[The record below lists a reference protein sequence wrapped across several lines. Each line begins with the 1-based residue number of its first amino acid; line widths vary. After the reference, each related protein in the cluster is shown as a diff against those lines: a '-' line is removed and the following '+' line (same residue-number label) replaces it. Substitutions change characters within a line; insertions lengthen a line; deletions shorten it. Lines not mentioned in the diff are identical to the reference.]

1 MKSPPLAALLLLPGA
16 LLASSGDSPVHS
28 ARVLGESADGRR
40 TYELRSTAPLRDGRP
55 EGGVLRFTEEPGRP
69 TLRSG
74 DAGFDALHAL
84 AVHETVLN
92 SVASIRDGAYGGG
105 EPLALE
111 AFQTGEY
118 WTYVW
123 TRDLAYSVDLG
134 LAAADPARAV
144 SSLLFKTSGPKPGVA
159 GGFPRQVV
167 QDTGSGGSYPIST
180 DRMVWALG
188 AARTLDW
195 LDGAARDA
203 FLRQAHAVLRDSI
216 EQDRRLVFDPADGLY
231 RGEQSFLDW
240 REQTYPGW
248 TREHTLPIGLS
259 KALSTNVLHLLALR
273 TASALAAELGRDDE
287 AGRYAAWASA
297 LVAAIDAGFAG
308 DSRDLPAT
316 FLLAERGGVPVRV
329 RRHDA
334 LGTALAVL
342 ADVLPPE
349 RARAALA
356 AYPVGRH
363 GPPVVW
369 PQERDVPI
377 YHNQAIWPFVTAYW
391 LKAARHADHPAAA
404 AHALRSLVD
413 LATANLSHME
423 NFDWVSG
430 LAHYQGPGIQGPVI
444 NSRRQL
450 WSVAGYLGAMHDVLF
465 GLETSRDGLRFRPYV
480 PAEFRR
486 GTLAKTDQLVLRDLA
501 WRGTRHHVRVLLP
514 PPEACAGDGA
524 LVVASVTVNGRPA
537 APGFVPRAE
546 LAPENT
552 WEIRLAP
559 PRPGPTPGVRLVDVA
574 DERLRYAPAMPAWD
588 DAAGAIAV
596 REGGLELRFLPAADP
611 ETRLT
616 IFRDGRPVV
625 EGWRGAVWR
634 DASADPRRVHDYAA
648 VAVDPLTGNESHL
661 SPIRRHAPADAVQ
674 EVAAT
679 TFAHCGG
686 RLESGRLVDWGA
698 PADTAESG
706 AFTAARAGRHELTLA
721 YANGTGPINTGIACG
736 VKRADVV
743 HVASGRVVASGH
755 VLMPQLA
762 TWERIE
768 ASSPLVAPLEAG
780 ERYVVRLS
788 EDEVSRNMTYLAH
801 NSRYTSWPGGGDAP
815 HNRVHLAALRVVARE

>member
-1 MKSPPLAALLLLPGA
+1 MKKLPLSLLLALPFSLVAADEGPA
-16 LLASSGDSPVHS
+16 RS
-28 ARVLGESADGRR
+28 ARVAAESDDGRR
-40 TYELRSTAPLRDGRP
+40 TYELRSSAPLRDNRP
-55 EGGVLRFTEEPGRP
+55 EGGVMRFAEEPGRP
-69 TLRSG
+69 ALRSG
-74 DAGFDALHAL
+74 SVALDALHAL

-92 SVASIRDGAYGGG
+92 SVSSIRDGAYGNG

-144 SSLLFKTSGPKPGVA
+144 SSLLFKTSGPKPGVS
-159 GGFPRQVV
+159 GDFPRQIV

-195 LDGAARDA
+195 LHGDARTA
-203 FLRQAHAVLRDSI
+203 FLRGAHAILRDSV

-248 TREHTLPIGLS
+248 TREHTLPVGLS

-273 TASALAAELGRDDE
+273 TLCGFSAELGRDDE
-287 AGRYAAWASA
+287 AGRYAAWAAA
-297 LVAAIDAGFAG
+297 LAAAIEHGFSDG
-308 DSRDLPAT
+308 DRGLYAT
-316 FLLAERGGVPVRV
+316 YLLAERGGAPIRV

-334 LGTALAVL
+334 LGLALAVL
-342 ADVLPPE
+342 ADVATAD
-349 RARAALA
+349 RARAILSS
-356 AYPVGRH
+356 YPIGRH

-369 PQERDVPI
+369 PQERDMPI

-404 AHALRSLVD
+404 ARALDSLVT
-413 LATANLSHME
+413 LAAANLSHME

-450 WSVAGYLGAMHDVLF
+450 WSVAGYLGAMHDVVF
-465 GLETSRDGLRFRPYV
+465 GLETDRGGIRFRPYV

-486 GTLAKTDQLVLRDLA
+486 RHLPADGPVELRQLAY
-501 WRGTRHHVRVLLP
+501 RGTTHRVRLQLP
-514 PPEACAGDGA
+514 PIEACASDGA
-524 LVVASVTVNGRPA
+524 LVVEEVRLNGRA
-537 APGFVPRAE
+537 LGPGFVARAD
-546 LAPENT
+546 LPADNT
-552 WEIRLAP
+552 WEIRLGP
-559 PRPGPTPGVRLVDVA
+559 PRSDATPAVRHVDVA
-574 DERLRYAPAMPAWD
+574 DERLRYAPAMPLWD

-596 REGGLELRFLPAADP
+596 RDGSIVLRFQPAARTDA
-611 ETRLT
+611 RLT
-616 IFRDGRPVV
+616 IFRDGQPVAQ
-625 EGWRGAVWR
+625 GWTEAHWT
-634 DASADPRRVHDYAA
+634 DPTADPASAHDYAA

-661 SPIRRHAPADAVQ
+661 SPLRRHAPSG
-674 EVAAT
+674 AALAIPAED
-679 TFAHCGG
+679 FSHRGG
-686 RLESGRLVDWGA
+686 RREAGRIVDWGA
-698 PADTAESG
+698 PADTAESA
-706 AFTAARAGRHELTLA
+706 AFVAPRGGRHEIA
-721 YANGTGPINTGIACG
+721 VDYANGTGPINTGIACG
-736 VKRADVV
+736 VKRAEVV
-743 HVASGRVVASGH
+743 HAATGRVVASGH
-755 VLMPQLA
+755 LVMPQLA

-768 ASSPLVAPLEAG
+768 PSSPLFAALEAG
-780 ERYVVRLS
+780 ERYLVRLS
-788 EDEVSRNMTYLAH
+788 EDEFARNMTYLAH
-801 NSRYTSWPGGGDAP
+801 NARYTSWPGGGDQP
-815 HNRVHLAALRVVARE
+815 HNRVHLAGLRVTALD